1 MQPATS
7 GGAGLSRPT
16 MDIHMMNIPA
26 RQQSLHSLGFGL
38 IAALLAMGIATP
50 AAAQRSA
57 TKMVATPAVVDC
69 LLPGQIRHGPNGVP
83 MMGPRRN
90 VRIAAADCRV
100 RGGEYVVAVVP
111 KPAAPAVQRKPED
124 LVIVRCLLPDQV
136 RQLGTKVTYVKVQR
150 PARIARWDCRA
161 RGGES
166 VKLARY
172 QQAEATY
179 LAVVAKNKPTKRP

>member
-1 MQPATS
+1 MDAIEMNTQTIPGT
-7 GGAGLSRPT
+7 SRPNT
-16 MDIHMMNIPA
+16 F
-26 RQQSLHSLGFGL
+26 QQLTLGVV
-38 IAALLAMGIATP
+38 AATLAIGIALP

-57 TKMVATPAVVDC
+57 TKVVVTPAVVDC
-69 LLPGQIRHGPNGVP
+69 LLPGQIRQGPNGVP

-111 KPAAPAVQRKPED
+111 KPSTPAVQRKPED

-179 LAVVAKNKPTKRP
+179 LAVVAKNKPAKRP

>member
-1 MQPATS
+1 MNTCMQPNTT
-7 GGAGLSRPT
+7 RPT
-16 MDIHMMNIPA
+16 LFRRLA
-26 RQQSLHSLGFGL
+26 SGAV
-38 IAALLAMGIATP
+38 AATLALGIALP
-50 AAAQRSA
+50 AAAQRS
-57 TKMVATPAVVDC
+57 PAKPAAAPALVDC
-69 LLPGQIRHGPNGVP
+69 LLPGQIRRGPNNVP
-83 MMGPRRN
+83 MIGPRRS
-90 VRIAAADCRV
+90 VRIAASDCQV
-100 RGGEYVVAVVP
+100 RGGEYVVAVVA
-111 KPAAPAVQRKPED
+111 KPATPAVQRKPED

-179 LAVVAKNKPTKRP
+179 LAVVARNKPAKRP